1 MTELTNHQIGASV
14 SPLRSLLSP
23 KKLIPILGVIATLL
37 VVFLYSRY
45 LDYYVTA
52 EDAMVDG
59 DIVLVSANTQGRI
72 MSLPLNIGDPVTK
85 GMEVARV
92 DITGYHALSGI
103 NRMNASDYRNLQSSL
118 KDEESLAI
126 REKQAKDDY
135 TRGVKLHKNGFITQQ
150 DLEALK
156 TRLKDLEAQLYRTRR
171 LVMTDRMALSIT
183 ESHPLNYTVHSPIN
197 GQVVERIG
205 QIGQVVSP
213 GQPILSVSDPGVFWV
228 LAKVKETRMGH
239 VKVGQPV
246 DIDIDT
252 YPSRKFHGH
261 VERILPTSAAEVSLL
276 PAENASGTFVKVVQ
290 RIPVRIEVD
299 DAKSERLLPGMSA
312 EIKIHIRKG
321 SPW

>member
-1 MTELTNHQIGASV
+1 MSEGSDKRSDVTL
-14 SPLRSLLSP
+14 SPMRSLLSP
-23 KKLIPILGVIATLL
+23 KKLIPILGIIGTLV

-59 DIVLVSANTQGRI
+59 NIILISANTQGRI
-72 MSLPLNIGDPVTK
+72 MSLPYNIGDPVSK
-85 GMEVARV
+85 GMELARI
-92 DITGYHALSGI
+92 DITGFHALSGI
-103 NRMNASDYRNLQSSL
+103 NRMNASDYRNLESSL
-118 KDEESLAI
+118 KDEESLTL

-135 TRGVKLHKNGFITQQ
+135 ARGVKLHKNGFITAQ

-156 TRLKDLEAQLYRTRR
+156 TRLKDLDVQLYRTKR
-171 LVMTDRMALSIT
+171 LVMTDRMALSIS

-197 GQVVERIG
+197 GQIVERIG

-213 GQPILSVSDPGVFWV
+213 GQPILSVSDPNVFWI

-239 VKVGQPV
+239 VRVGQPV

-252 YPSRKFHGH
+252 YPSRHFHGH
-261 VERILPTSAAEVSLL
+261 VERILPTSAAAISLL

-290 RIPVRIEVD
+290 RIPVRIQVD
-299 DAKSERLLPGMSA
+299 DAKSLKLLPGMSA

>member
-1 MTELTNHQIGASV
+1 MIEESDKKTEAPV

-23 KKLIPILGVIATLL
+23 KKLIPILGVIGTI
-37 VVFLYSRY
+37 VVVVLYSRY

-59 DIVLVSANTQGRI
+59 NIILISANTQGRI

-85 GMEVARV
+85 RMELARI
-92 DITGYHALSGI
+92 DITGYRALSEI
-103 NRMNASDYRNLQSSL
+103 NRTNASEYRNLESSL
-118 KDEESLAI
+118 KDEESLI
-126 REKQAKDDY
+126 LREKQAKDDY
-135 TRGVKLHKNGFITQQ
+135 DRGVKLHKNGFITQQ
-150 DLEALK
+150 DLETLK
-156 TRLKDLEAQLYRTRR
+156 TRWQDLAVQLHRTRK
-171 LVMTDRMALSIT
+171 LVMTDRVALSIS

-213 GQPILSVSDPGVFWV
+213 GQPILSVSDPGVFWI
-228 LAKVKETRMGH
+228 LAKIKETRMGH

-261 VERILPTSAAEVSLL
+261 VERILPTSAAEISLL

-290 RIPVRIEVD
+290 RIPVRIQVD
-299 DAKSERLLPGMSA
+299 DAKSEKLLPGMSA

>member
-1 MTELTNHQIGASV
+1 MVETSDERGAPPV
-14 SPLRSLLSP
+14 SPMRSLLSP
-23 KKLIPILGVIATLL
+23 KKLIPIIGVIGTIV

-45 LDYYVTA
+45 LDYYVSA

-59 DIVLVSANTQGRI
+59 NIILISANTQGRI
-72 MSLPLNIGDPVTK
+72 ISLPLNIGDPVSK
-85 GMEVARV
+85 GVELAKIDV
-92 DITGYHALSGI
+92 TGFRALSAI
-103 NRMNASDYRNLQSSL
+103 NRMNASDYRNLESSL
-118 KDEESLAI
+118 KDEESLAL

-135 TRGVKLHKNGFITQQ
+135 ARGVKLHKNGFITAQ
-150 DLEALK
+150 DLETLR
-156 TRLKDLEAQLYRTRR
+156 TRLKDLDVQLFRTRK
-171 LVMTDRMALSIT
+171 LVMTDRMALSIS
-183 ESHPLNYTVHSPIN
+183 ESHPLNYTVHSPID

-213 GQPILSVSDPGVFWV
+213 GQPILSVSDPGDFWV

-239 VKVGQPV
+239 VRAGQPV

-261 VERILPTSAAEVSLL
+261 VERILPTSSAEVSLL

-290 RIPVRIEVD
+290 RIPVKISVD
-299 DAKSERLLPGMSA
+299 DAKSEKLLPGMSA

>member
-1 MTELTNHQIGASV
+1 MAETNDGRGGST
-14 SPLRSLLSP
+14 PLRSLLSP
-23 KKLIPILGVIATLL
+23 KKLIPIIGVIGTI
-37 VVFLYSRY
+37 VVVSLYSRY

-59 DIVLVSANTQGRI
+59 NIILISANTQGRI
-72 MSLPLNIGDPVTK
+72 MSLPLNIGDPVSK
-85 GMEVARV
+85 GGELARIDV
-92 DITGYHALSGI
+92 TGFHALSGI
-103 NRMNASDYRNLQSSL
+103 NRMNASDYRNLESSL
-118 KDEESLAI
+118 KDEESLAL

-135 TRGVKLHKNGFITQQ
+135 IRGMKLHKNGFVTAQ

-156 TRLKDLEAQLYRTRR
+156 TRLNDLDVQLFHTRK
-171 LVMTDRMALSIT
+171 LVLTDKMALSIS

-213 GQPILSVSDPGVFWV
+213 GQPILSVSDPGDFWI

-239 VKVGQPV
+239 VRAGQPV

-261 VERILPTSAAEVSLL
+261 VERILPTSAAAISLL

-290 RIPVRIEVD
+290 RIPVKIHVD
-299 DAKSERLLPGMSA
+299 DAKSEKLLPGMSA

>member
-1 MTELTNHQIGASV
+1 MTEASDKSNGTGGSFV
-14 SPLRSLLSP
+14 KGLRSP
-23 KKLIPILGVIATLL
+23 KKLIPILGVLGTFL

-59 DIVLVSANTQGRI
+59 NIILISANTQGRI
-72 MSLPLNIGDPVTK
+72 MSLPLNIGDPVRK
-85 GMEVARV
+85 GMELARI
-92 DITGYHALSGI
+92 DITGFHALSGM
-103 NRMNASDYRNLQSSL
+103 NRTNASDYRNLEASL

-135 TRGVKLHKNGFITQQ
+135 VRGVRLHKNGFITQQ

-156 TRLKDLEAQLYRTRR
+156 TRLKDLDVQLYRTRK
-171 LVMTDRMALSIT
+171 LVMTDRMALSIS

-213 GQPILSVSDPGVFWV
+213 GQPILSVSDPGVFWI

-261 VERILPTSAAEVSLL
+261 VERILPTSAAEISLL
-276 PAENASGTFVKVVQ
+276 PPENASGTFVKVVQ
-290 RIPVRIEVD
+290 RIPVRIQVD
-299 DAKSERLLPGMSA
+299 DAKSEKLLPGMSA
-312 EIKIHIRKG
+312 EIRIHIRKG

>member
-1 MTELTNHQIGASV
+1 MIEESDKKTEAHV

-23 KKLIPILGVIATLL
+23 KKLIPILGVIGTI
-37 VVFLYSRY
+37 VVVVLYSRY

-59 DIVLVSANTQGRI
+59 NIILISANTQGRI

-85 GMEVARV
+85 GMELARI

-103 NRMNASDYRNLQSSL
+103 NRVNATEYRNLESSL
-118 KDEESLAI
+118 KDKESLAL

-135 TRGVKLHKNGFITQQ
+135 DRGVKLHKNGFITQQ
-150 DLEALK
+150 DLETLK
-156 TRLKDLEAQLYRTRR
+156 TRWQDLAVQLYRTRK
-171 LVMTDRMALSIT
+171 LVMTDQVALSIS

-213 GQPILSVSDPGVFWV
+213 GQPILSVSDPGVFWI
-228 LAKVKETRMGH
+228 LAKIKETRMGH

-261 VERILPTSAAEVSLL
+261 VERILPTSAAEISLL

-290 RIPVRIEVD
+290 RIPVRIQVD
-299 DAKSERLLPGMSA
+299 DAKSEKLLPGMSA